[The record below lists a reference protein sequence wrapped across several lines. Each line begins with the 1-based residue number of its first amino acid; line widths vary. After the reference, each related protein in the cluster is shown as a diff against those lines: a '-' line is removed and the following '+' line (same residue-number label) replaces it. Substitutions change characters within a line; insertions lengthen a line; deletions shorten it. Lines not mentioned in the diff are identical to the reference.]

1 MSSENFVNAMSKG
14 NNLEAEQAFK
24 DAITQKVGDALEI
37 KRKEVANNLVKS
49 HIPEVEDDAKK
60 V

>member
-37 KRKEVANNLVKS
+37 KRKEVSNNLVKT
-49 HIPEVEDDAKK
+49 HIPEVEKNEEE